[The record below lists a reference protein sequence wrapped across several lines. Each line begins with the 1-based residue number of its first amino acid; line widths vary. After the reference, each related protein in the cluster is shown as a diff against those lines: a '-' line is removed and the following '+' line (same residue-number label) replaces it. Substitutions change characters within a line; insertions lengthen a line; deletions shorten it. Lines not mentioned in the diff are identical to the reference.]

1 LDVPRDA
8 AGVVVFGGTF
18 DPVHAW
24 HTRVAAAARRA
35 AFPGGKAWVVFV
47 PAARS
52 PFKEGGPVASDEDR
66 VAMLRLATRR
76 MRRVAIWPDE
86 VERARGGEPSY
97 MVETLERLRCVLP
110 CVPMRLLIGAD
121 QAAAFHKWREYRRV
135 MELAEPLVA
144 LRPPIGTPAKL
155 RRALERAGV
164 WSGPE
169 VEAWMGRVLRA
180 PVHDLSATR
189 IRGRLGR
196 GRSTEGELAAAV
208 ARYAARNGLYRRAA
222 PRRVR

>member
-35 AFPGGKAWVVFV
+35 AFPGGAWIVFV

-76 MRRVAIWPDE
+76 MRRAAIWPDE

-97 MVETLERLRCVLP
+97 MVETLERLRSVLP
-110 CVPMRLLIGAD
+110 RVPLRLLIGAD
-121 QAAAFHKWREYRRV
+121 QAAPFHRWREYRRV

-144 LRPPIGTPAKL
+144 LRPPIGTPATL

-180 PVHDLSATR
+180 PVRDLSATR
-189 IRGRLGR
+189 IRERLGR
-196 GRSTEGELAAAV
+196 GCSTEGEVAAAV